1 MQAAPHAAYP
11 TLFSPL
17 RLGPKI
23 ARNRTWM
30 SAHATLLVKDH
41 VFTDEHVAYYAE
53 RAKHGVAV
61 ITMECMAVHETS
73 LPYRGKALSFDPRMV
88 PQYRKIAAAVQ
99 AHGALL
105 LAQPWHRG
113 RETNSVASGVPVWA
127 PSAVPCAVYREMPH
141 VMTVADIDAIREGY
155 RLTARHARSGGL
167 DGVEVHSMAHGYLL
181 NQFLS
186 PATNHRNDAF
196 GGSLENRL
204 RLVME
209 IIQATREECGPDMI
223 VGVRINS
230 DDGHE
235 GGLRPPDWAEIAA
248 RMTASGLI
256 DYVSCSHGTYL
267 NRMLIYPTSPEQ
279 HGFQM
284 AATRQVKQAVA
295 QAHADGYQVPVVGVG
310 RIVTPAEAER
320 HLAAG
325 DCDFIAMARALIAD
339 PEWVAKAARDEAEEI
354 RPCVGANWC
363 MSSIFAQAPI
373 ACIHNPAAGN
383 ERELGSGTL
392 RPASRPKQVAVVGG
406 GPGGLRAAL
415 TAAQR
420 GHEVTLF
427 ERSHEL
433 GGQIRLWSR
442 APSRTELLGIAEWL
456 ERQVTKAGVRIRRQT
471 VATED
476 MLLADGFEAIILATG
491 SRGLR
496 HGWTPLRPEKWNGA
510 AVPGTDQP
518 NVLSYME
525 ALREQRAP
533 GKRALVYD
541 GLGGRQAVVVA
552 EYLAAQGA
560 EVEFVTWLGQ
570 PAPDLAGSRD
580 WGKTYGM
587 LRRMGMRFATDLELV
602 AIEGGTVRLRDVYT
616 HEPQRRE
623 AIDTVVLALGAEAD
637 DALFHALEPR
647 RAQGLDLRLIG
658 DALAPRRADAAI
670 REGEAAA
677 RAI

>member
-1 MQAAPHAAYP
+1 MPAAHPHYP
-11 TLFSPL
+11 TLFSPI
-17 RLGPKI
+17 RLGPKT

-41 VFTDEHVAYYAE
+41 IFTDEHVAYYAE
-53 RAKHGVAV
+53 RAKGGVAV

-88 PQYRKIAAAVQ
+88 PQYEKIAAAVHE
-99 AHGALL
+99 HGALL

-113 RETNSVASGVPVWA
+113 RETNSVASGAPVWA

-141 VMTVADIDAIREGY
+141 VMTVQDIDAIREGY
-155 RLTARHARSGGL
+155 RLTARHARDGGL

-186 PATNHRNDAF
+186 PATNHRDDAF

-209 IIQATREECGPDMI
+209 IIQATREECGRDMI

-235 GGLRPPDWAEIAA
+235 GGLRPADWADIAA

-267 NRMLIYPTSPEQ
+267 NRMLIYPTSPQ
-279 HGFQM
+279 GHGYQM
-284 AATRQVKQAVA
+284 AATRQVKQAV
-295 QAHADGYQVPVVGVG
+295 DKPVVGVG
-310 RIVTPAEAER
+310 RIVTPEEAER

-325 DCDFIAMARALIAD
+325 DCDFVAMARALIAD
-339 PEWVAKAARDEAEEI
+339 PQWVAKAERGEGAEI

-383 ERELGSGTL
+383 EKEMGAGTL
-392 RPASRPKQVAVVGG
+392 KRADRAKKVAVVGG
-406 GPGGLRAAL
+406 GPGGMRAAL

-420 GHEVTLF
+420 GHAVTLF
-427 ERSHEL
+427 ERGHEL

-442 APSRTELLGIAEWL
+442 APSRTELLGIADWL
-456 ERQVTKAGVRIRRQT
+456 ERQVVKAGVDIRLQT
-471 VATED
+471 IATEE
-476 MLLADGFEAIILATG
+476 MLLADDYEAVVVATG
-491 SRGLR
+491 SRGIT
-496 HGWTPLRPEKWNGA
+496 HGWTPLRPERWNGA
-510 AVPGTDQP
+510 ALPGAEQP
-518 NVLSYME
+518 HVLSYME
-525 ALREQRAP
+525 ALRERVQP
-533 GKRALVYD
+533 GRRALVYD

-552 EYLAAQGA
+552 EYLATGGA

-570 PAPDLAGSRD
+570 AAPDIAGSRD

-587 LRRMGMRFATDLELV
+587 LKKMGVRFATDLELV
-602 AIEGGTVRLRDVYT
+602 AIEGPRVRLRDIYT
-616 HEPQRRE
+616 DAEVVKDGIE
-623 AIDTVVLALGAEAD
+623 SVVLALGAEAQ
-637 DALFHALEPR
+637 DALFHALAPR
-647 RAQGLDLRLIG
+647 RALGLDVRLIG

-670 REGEAAA
+670 REGEIAA

>member
-1 MQAAPHAAYP
+1 MPGAPVARYP
-11 TLFSPL
+11 TLFSPI
-17 RLGPKI
+17 RLGPKT
-23 ARNRTWM
+23 ARNRSWM

-53 RAKHGVAV
+53 RARHGVAV

-99 AHGALL
+99 EHGALL

-113 RETNSVASGVPVWA
+113 RETNSVASGAPVWA

-141 VMTVADIDAIREGY
+141 VMTTEDIDAIREGY

-204 RLVME
+204 RLVLE
-209 IIQATREECGPDMI
+209 IIQATREECGGDMI

-235 GGLRPPDWAEIAA
+235 GGLRPEDWAEIAA
-248 RMTASGLI
+248 RMTATGHV

-267 NRMLIYPTSPEQ
+267 NRMLIYPTSPQ
-279 HGFQM
+279 AHGYQM
-284 AATRQVKQAVA
+284 EATRRVKQAVGPA
-295 QAHADGYQVPVVGVG
+295 RAGGPPVPVVGVG
-310 RIVTPAEAER
+310 RIVTPAEAEA

-325 DCDFIAMARALIAD
+325 DCDFVAMARALIAD
-339 PEWVAKAARDEAEEI
+339 PEWVAKAARDEAAEI

-373 ACIHNPAAGN
+373 ACIHNPSAGN
-383 ERELGSGTL
+383 ERQLGSATL
-392 RPASRPKQVAVVGG
+392 TPAAKAKKVAVVGG

-420 GHEVTLF
+420 GHAVTLF
-427 ERSHEL
+427 ERGHEL

-442 APSRTELLGIAEWL
+442 APSRTELLGIADWL
-456 ERQVTKAGVRIRRQT
+456 ERQVVKAGVDIRMQT

-476 MLLADGFEAIILATG
+476 MLLADGYEAVVVATG
-491 SRGLR
+491 SEGLR
-496 HGWTPLRPEKWNGA
+496 HGWTPLRPERWNGA
-510 AVPGTDQP
+510 PLPGTDQP

-525 ALREQRAP
+525 ALRERVQP
-533 GKRALVYD
+533 GARALVYD
-541 GLGGRQAVVVA
+541 ALGGRQAVVTA
-552 EYLAAQGA
+552 EYLATQGA
-560 EVEFVTWLGQ
+560 RVEFVTWLGAA
-570 PAPDLAGSRD
+570 APDLAGSRD
-580 WGKTYGM
+580 QGKTYGM
-587 LRRMGMRFATDLELV
+587 LKRMGVRFATDLELV
-602 AIEGGTVRLRDVYT
+602 AIEGNTVRLRDIHT
-616 HEPQRRE
+616 SEDTTRE
-623 AIDTVVLALGAEAD
+623 ADTIVLALGAEARD
-637 DALFHALEPR
+637 GLFHALAPR
-647 RAQGLDLRLIG
+647 RAQGLALHLIG

-670 REGEAAA
+670 REGEIAA
-677 RAI
+677 RAL

>member
-1 MQAAPHAAYP
+1 MASTTPYP
-11 TLFSPL
+11 TLFSPIP
-17 RLGPKI
+17 LGPKI

-88 PQYRKIAAAVQ
+88 PQYQKIAAAVHE
-99 AHGALL
+99 HGALL

-113 RETNSVASGVPVWA
+113 RETNSVASGAPVWA

-141 VMTVADIDAIREGY
+141 VMTTEDIDAIREGY
-155 RLTARHARSGGL
+155 RLTAKHARDGGL

-186 PATNHRNDAF
+186 PATNHRDDAF

-204 RLVME
+204 RLVLE
-209 IIQATREECGPDMI
+209 IIQATREECGADMI

-235 GGLRPPDWAEIAA
+235 GGLRPQDWAEIAA
-248 RMTASGLI
+248 RMTASGFV

-267 NRMLIYPTSPEQ
+267 NRMLIYPTSPQ
-279 HGFQM
+279 AHGYQM
-284 AATRQVKQAVA
+284 AATRQVKQAV
-295 QAHADGYQVPVVGVG
+295 DKPVVGVG

-320 HLAAG
+320 HLADG
-325 DCDFIAMARALIAD
+325 DCDFVAMARALIAD
-339 PEWVAKAARDEAEEI
+339 PEWVAKAQRGEAEEI

-373 ACIHNPAAGN
+373 ACIHNPTAGN
-383 ERELGSGTL
+383 EKELGSGTL
-392 RPASRPKQVAVVGG
+392 KRASKTKKVAVVGG
-406 GPGGLRAAL
+406 GPGGMRAAL

-420 GHEVTLF
+420 GHAVTLF
-427 ERSHEL
+427 ERGSEL

-442 APSRTELLGIAEWL
+442 APSRTELLGIADWL
-456 ERQVTKAGVRIRRQT
+456 ERQVMKAGVAIRTQT
-471 VATED
+471 IATED
-476 MLLADGFEAIILATG
+476 MLLADGYEAIVIATG

-496 HGWTPLRPEKWNGA
+496 HGWTPLRPQMWNGA
-510 AVPGTDQP
+510 PVPGTDQP

-525 ALREQRAP
+525 ALAERAAP
-533 GKRALVYD
+533 GRRALVYD
-541 GLGGRQAVVVA
+541 GLGGRQAVVTA
-552 EYLAAQGA
+552 EYLASQGA

-570 PAPDLAGSRD
+570 AAPDLAGSRD

-587 LRRMGMRFATDLELV
+587 LKRMGMRFSSDLELV
-602 AIEGGTVRLRDVYT
+602 AIEGDAVRLRDIYT
-616 HEPQRRE
+616 DEVVVKQGFDM
-623 AIDTVVLALGAEAD
+623 IVLALGAEAQ
-637 DALFHALEPR
+637 DALFHALAPR

-670 REGEAAA
+670 REGELAA

>member
-1 MQAAPHAAYP
+1 MPEAVASPYP
-11 TLFSPL
+11 LLFSP
-17 RLGPKI
+17 RALGPKI
-23 ARNRTWM
+23 ARNRSWM

-41 VFTDEHVAYYAE
+41 VFTDEHVAYYEE

-61 ITMECMAVHETS
+61 ITMEAMAVHETS
-73 LPYRGKALSFDPRMV
+73 LPYRGKALAFDPRMV
-88 PQYRKIAAAVQ
+88 PQFQKIADAVHR
-99 AHGALL
+99 HGALL

-141 VMTVADIDAIREGY
+141 VMTIADIDTIREGY
-155 RLTARHARSGGL
+155 RLSARHARDGGL

-186 PATNHRNDAF
+186 PATNHRTDAF

-209 IIQATREECGPDMI
+209 IIQATREECGAGMI

-230 DDGHE
+230 DDWHE
-235 GGLRPPDWAEIAA
+235 GGLRPDDWAEVAA
-248 RMTASGLI
+248 RMTGSGLI

-267 NRMLIYPTSPEQ
+267 NRMLIYPTSPES

-284 AATRQVKQAVA
+284 AATRRVKQAV
-295 QAHADGYQVPVVGVG
+295 DRPVVGVG
-310 RIVTPAEAER
+310 RIVTPAEAEK

-325 DCDFIAMARALIAD
+325 DCDFVAMARALIAD
-339 PEWVAKAARDEAEEI
+339 PEWVAKAQRGHGDDI

-373 ACIHNPAAGN
+373 ACIHNPAAGQ
-383 ERELGSGTL
+383 ERQLGTGTL
-392 RPASRPKQVAVVGG
+392 TRAVRGKQVAVVGG
-406 GPGGLRAAL
+406 GPAGLRAAL

-420 GHEVTLF
+420 GHQVTLY

-433 GGQIRLWSR
+433 GGQVRLWSR
-442 APSRTELLGIAEWL
+442 APSRTELAGVADWL
-456 ERQVTKAGVRIRRQT
+456 ERQVVKAGVAIRLQT
-471 VATED
+471 VATEA
-476 MLLADGFEAIILATG
+476 MLLAAGYEAIIIATG
-491 SRGLR
+491 AVGLR

-510 AVPGTDQP
+510 PVPGTDQP
-518 NVLSYME
+518 NVLSYMD
-525 ALREQRAP
+525 ALREPTPP
-533 GKRALVYD
+533 GARALVYD

-552 EYLAAQGA
+552 EYLASRGA
-560 EVEFVTWLGQ
+560 AVEFVTWLGQ
-570 PAPDLAGSRD
+570 AAPDLAASRD
-580 WGKTYGM
+580 WAKTYGM
-587 LRRMGMRFATDLELV
+587 LRRMGVTFTTDQELL

-616 HEPQRRE
+616 HEIHARE
-623 AIDTVVLALGAEAD
+623 NIDTIVLAIGAEAD
-637 DALFHALEPR
+637 DALFHTLHGSGREV
-647 RAQGLDLRLIG
+647 RLIG

-670 REGEAAA
+670 REGEIAA

>member
-1 MQAAPHAAYP
+1 MNATPYP
-11 TLFSPL
+11 TLFSPM
-17 RLGPKI
+17 RLGPKV

-61 ITMECMAVHETS
+61 ITMEAMAVHETS

-88 PQYRKIAAAVQ
+88 PQYRKIADAVHE
-99 AHGALL
+99 HGALL

-113 RETNSVASGVPVWA
+113 RETNSVASGHPVWA

-141 VMTVADIDAIREGY
+141 VMTVQDIDAIREGY
-155 RLTARHARSGGL
+155 RLSARHAREGGL

-209 IIQATREECGPDMI
+209 IIQATREECGSDMI

-235 GGLRPPDWAEIAA
+235 GGLRPADWAEIAGH
-248 RMTASGLI
+248 MTASGLI

-267 NRMLIYPTSPEQ
+267 NRMLIYPTSPES

-284 AATRQVKQAVA
+284 AATRKVKQAV
-295 QAHADGYQVPVVGVG
+295 DKPVVGVG
-310 RIVTPAEAER
+310 RIVTPAEAEK
-320 HLAAG
+320 HLANG
-325 DCDFIAMARALIAD
+325 DCDFVAMARALIAD
-339 PEWVAKAARDEAEEI
+339 PEWVAKAQRAEAEDI

-373 ACIHNPAAGN
+373 ACIHNPAAGQ
-383 ERELGSGTL
+383 ERELGAGTL
-392 RPASRPKQVAVVGG
+392 KRADRPKKVAVVGG
-406 GPGGLRAAL
+406 GPGGMRAAL
-415 TAAQR
+415 TARSR
-420 GHEVTLF
+420 GHDVTLF
-427 ERSHEL
+427 ERGHEL
-433 GGQIRLWSR
+433 GGQVRLWSR
-442 APSRTELLGIAEWL
+442 APSRTELAGVADWL
-456 ERQVTKAGVRIRRQT
+456 ERQVVKAGVQIRTQT
-471 VATED
+471 IATEE
-476 MLLADGFEAIILATG
+476 MLLADGYESIVVATG
-491 SRGLR
+491 SKGLR
-496 HGWTPLRPEKWNGA
+496 HGWTPLRPERWNGA
-510 AVPGTDQP
+510 PVPGTDQP
-518 NVLSYME
+518 HVISYME
-525 ALREQRAP
+525 ALRERIAPGQRA
-533 GKRALVYD
+533 LIYD
-541 GLGGRQAVVVA
+541 GLGGRQAVVTA
-552 EYLAAQGA
+552 EYLASQGA
-560 EVEFVTWLGQ
+560 QVEFVTWLGQ
-570 PAPDLAGSRD
+570 PAPDLAASRD

-602 AIEGGTVRLRDVYT
+602 AIEGSTVRLRDVYT
-616 HEPQRRE
+616 KEDVVRE
-623 AIDTVVLALGAEAD
+623 GIDTVVLALGAEAQD
-637 DALFHALEPR
+637 GLFHALTPR

-658 DALAPRRADAAI
+658 DALAPRRADSAI
-670 REGEAAA
+670 KEGEAAG

>member
-1 MQAAPHAAYP
+1 MPDATMNRYP
-11 TLFSPL
+11 TLFSPI
-17 RLGPKI
+17 RLGPKT

-41 VFTDEHVAYYAE
+41 VFTEEHVAYYAE

-88 PQYRKIAAAVQ
+88 PQYAKIAEAVH
-99 AHGALL
+99 AHGTLL

-113 RETNSVASGVPVWA
+113 RETNSVASGAPVWA

-141 VMTVADIDAIREGY
+141 VMTSEDIDAIREGY

-186 PATNHRNDAF
+186 PATNHRTDAF

-223 VGVRINS
+223 VGARINS

-235 GGLRPPDWAEIAA
+235 GGLRPEDWAEVAA
-248 RMTASGLI
+248 RMTASGLL

-267 NRMLIYPTSPEQ
+267 NRMLIYPTSPQ
-279 HGFQM
+279 SHGYQM
-284 AATRQVKQAVA
+284 AATRQVRQAVA
-295 QAHADGYQVPVVGVG
+295 SGAHPVPVVGVG

-325 DCDFIAMARALIAD
+325 DCDFVAMARALIAD
-339 PEWVAKAARDEAEEI
+339 PEWVAKAARDEGGEI

-383 ERELGSGTL
+383 EREFGAGTL
-392 RPASRPKQVAVVGG
+392 KRVARARKVAVVGG
-406 GPGGLRAAL
+406 GPGGMRAAL

-420 GHEVTLF
+420 GHAVTLF
-427 ERSHEL
+427 ERGHEL

-442 APSRTELLGIAEWL
+442 APSRTELLGIADWL
-456 ERQVTKAGVRIRRQT
+456 ERQVVKAGVDIRLQT
-471 VATED
+471 LATEE
-476 MLLADGFEAIILATG
+476 MLLADGYEAVVVATG
-491 SRGLR
+491 STGLR
-496 HGWTPLRPEKWNGA
+496 HGWTPLRPDKWNGA
-510 AVPGTDQP
+510 PVPGTGQA

-525 ALREQRAP
+525 ALREGVAP
-533 GKRALVYD
+533 GARALVYD

-560 EVEFVTWLGQ
+560 QVEFVTWLGQ
-570 PAPDLAGSRD
+570 AAPDLAASRD

-587 LRRMGMRFATDLELV
+587 LRRMGVHFSTDLELV
-602 AIEGGTVRLRDVYT
+602 AIEGDSVLLRDIHT
-616 HEPQRRE
+616 SEPQARRG
-623 AIDTVVLALGAEAD
+623 IDTIVLALGAEAQD
-637 DALFHALEPR
+637 GLFHALAPR
-647 RAQGLDLRLIG
+647 RAQGLSLHLIG

-670 REGEAAA
+670 REGEIAA
-677 RAI
+677 RAV

>member
-1 MQAAPHAAYP
+1 MASTTPYP
-11 TLFSPL
+11 TLFSPI
-17 RLGPKI
+17 RLGPKT
-23 ARNRTWM
+23 ARNRSWM

-88 PQYRKIAAAVQ
+88 PQYRKIAAAVHE
-99 AHGALL
+99 HGALL

-113 RETNSVASGVPVWA
+113 RETNSVASGAPVWA

-141 VMTVADIDAIREGY
+141 VMTTEDIDAIREGY
-155 RLTARHARSGGL
+155 RLTARHARDGGL

-204 RLVME
+204 RLVLE
-209 IIQATREECGPDMI
+209 IIQATREECGADMI

-235 GGLRPPDWAEIAA
+235 GGLRPAEWAEIAA
-248 RMTASGLI
+248 RMTASGHV

-267 NRMLIYPTSPEQ
+267 NRMLIYPTSPQ
-279 HGFQM
+279 AHGYQM
-284 AATRQVKQAVA
+284 EATRQVKQAV
-295 QAHADGYQVPVVGVG
+295 DKPVVGVG
-310 RIVTPAEAER
+310 RIVTPAEAEK
-320 HLAAG
+320 HLAQG
-325 DCDFIAMARALIAD
+325 DCDFVAMARALIAD
-339 PEWVAKAARDEAEEI
+339 PEWVAKAQRGEAEEI

-373 ACIHNPAAGN
+373 ACIHNPTAGN
-383 ERELGSGTL
+383 EKELGAGTL
-392 RPASRPKQVAVVGG
+392 KRAARAKKVAVVGG
-406 GPGGLRAAL
+406 GPGGMRAAL

-420 GHEVTLF
+420 GHDVTLF
-427 ERSHEL
+427 ERGSEL

-442 APSRTELLGIAEWL
+442 APSRTELLGIADWL
-456 ERQVTKAGVRIRRQT
+456 ERQVVKAGVAIRTQT
-471 VATED
+471 IATED
-476 MLLADGFEAIILATG
+476 MLLADGYEAIVIATG

-496 HGWTPLRPEKWNGA
+496 HGWTPLRPQMWNGA
-510 AVPGTDQP
+510 PLPGTDQP
-518 NVLSYME
+518 NVLSYLE
-525 ALREQRAP
+525 ALAERAAP

-541 GLGGRQAVVVA
+541 GLGGRQAVVTA
-552 EYLAAQGA
+552 EYLASQGA

-570 PAPDLAGSRD
+570 AAPDLAGSRD

-587 LRRMGMRFATDLELV
+587 LKRMGMRFSSDLELL
-602 AIEGGTVRLRDVYT
+602 AIEGDAVRLRDIYT
-616 HEPQRRE
+616 DEV
-623 AIDTVVLALGAEAD
+623 IVKSGFDTIVLALGAEAQ
-637 DALFHALEPR
+637 DALFHALAPR

-670 REGEAAA
+670 REGELAA
-677 RAI
+677 RGI

>member
-1 MQAAPHAAYP
+1 MASTTSYP
-11 TLFSPL
+11 TLFSPI

-23 ARNRTWM
+23 ARNRSWM

-88 PQYRKIAAAVQ
+88 PQYRKIAAAVHE
-99 AHGALL
+99 HGALL

-113 RETNSVASGVPVWA
+113 RETNSVASGAPVWA

-141 VMTVADIDAIREGY
+141 VMTTEDIDAIREGY
-155 RLTARHARSGGL
+155 RLTARHARDGGL

-186 PATNHRNDAF
+186 PATNHRDDAF

-204 RLVME
+204 RLVLE
-209 IIQATREECGPDMI
+209 IIQATREECGTDMI

-235 GGLRPPDWAEIAA
+235 GGLRPAEWAEIAA
-248 RMTASGLI
+248 RMTASGHV

-267 NRMLIYPTSPEQ
+267 NRMLIYPTSPQ
-279 HGFQM
+279 AHGYQM
-284 AATRQVKQAVA
+284 EATRQVKAAV
-295 QAHADGYQVPVVGVG
+295 DKPVVGVG

-320 HLAAG
+320 HLANG
-325 DCDFIAMARALIAD
+325 DCDFVAMARALIAD
-339 PEWVAKAARDEAEEI
+339 PEWVAKAQRGEAEEI

-373 ACIHNPAAGN
+373 ACIHNPTAGN
-383 ERELGSGTL
+383 EKELGAGTL
-392 RPASRPKQVAVVGG
+392 KRAARSKKVAVVGG
-406 GPGGLRAAL
+406 GPGGMRTAL

-420 GHEVTLF
+420 GHDVTLF
-427 ERSHEL
+427 ERGSEL

-442 APSRTELLGIAEWL
+442 APSRTELLGIADWL
-456 ERQVTKAGVRIRRQT
+456 ERQVVKADVAIRTQT
-471 VATED
+471 IATEE
-476 MLLADGFEAIILATG
+476 MLLADGYEAIVIATG

-496 HGWTPLRPEKWNGA
+496 HGWTPLRPQMWNA
-510 AVPGTDQP
+510 AALPGTDQP

-525 ALREQRAP
+525 ALAERASP
-533 GKRALVYD
+533 GRRALVYD
-541 GLGGRQAVVVA
+541 GLGGRQAVVTA
-552 EYLAAQGA
+552 EYLASQGA

-570 PAPDLAGSRD
+570 AAPDLAGSRD

-587 LRRMGMRFATDLELV
+587 LKRMGMRFSTDLELV
-602 AIEGGTVRLRDVYT
+602 AIEGDAVRLRDIYT
-616 HEPQRRE
+616 DEVVVKDGF
-623 AIDTVVLALGAEAD
+623 DTIVLALGAEAQD
-637 DALFHALEPR
+637 SLFHALAPR
-647 RAQGLDLRLIG
+647 RAQGLDLRLVG

-670 REGEAAA
+670 REGELAA

>member
-1 MQAAPHAAYP
+1 MASTTPYP
-11 TLFSPL
+11 TLFSPI

-23 ARNRTWM
+23 ARNRSWM

-88 PQYRKIAAAVQ
+88 PQYQKIAAAVHE
-99 AHGALL
+99 HGALL

-113 RETNSVASGVPVWA
+113 RETNSVASGAPVWA

-141 VMTVADIDAIREGY
+141 VMTADDIDAIREGY
-155 RLTARHARSGGL
+155 RLTARHARDGGL

-204 RLVME
+204 RLVLE
-209 IIQATREECGPDMI
+209 IIQATREECGADMI

-235 GGLRPPDWAEIAA
+235 GGLRPQDWAEIAA
-248 RMTASGLI
+248 RMTASGFV

-267 NRMLIYPTSPEQ
+267 NRMLIYPTSPQ
-279 HGFQM
+279 AHGYQM
-284 AATRQVKQAVA
+284 AATRQVKQAV
-295 QAHADGYQVPVVGVG
+295 DKPVVGVG
-310 RIVTPAEAER
+310 RIVSPAEAEK
-320 HLAAG
+320 HLADG
-325 DCDFIAMARALIAD
+325 DCDFVAMARALIAD
-339 PEWVAKAARDEAEEI
+339 PEWVAKAQRGEAEEI

-373 ACIHNPAAGN
+373 ACIHNPTAGN
-383 ERELGSGTL
+383 EKELGSGTL
-392 RPASRPKQVAVVGG
+392 KRASKTKKVAVVGG
-406 GPGGLRAAL
+406 GPGGMRAAL

-427 ERSHEL
+427 ERGSEL

-442 APSRTELLGIAEWL
+442 APSRTELLGIADWL
-456 ERQVTKAGVRIRRQT
+456 ERQVVKADVAIRTQT
-471 VATED
+471 IATEE
-476 MLLADGFEAIILATG
+476 MLLADGYEAIVIATG

-496 HGWTPLRPEKWNGA
+496 HGWTPLRPRMWNGA
-510 AVPGTDQP
+510 PVPGTDQP

-525 ALREQRAP
+525 ALAERAAP
-533 GKRALVYD
+533 GRRALVYD
-541 GLGGRQAVVVA
+541 GLGGRQAVVTA
-552 EYLAAQGA
+552 EYLASQGA

-570 PAPDLAGSRD
+570 AAPDLAGSRD

-587 LRRMGMRFATDLELV
+587 LKPMCMRFSSDLELL
-602 AIEGGTVRLRDVYT
+602 AIEGDAVRLRDIYT
-616 HEPQRRE
+616 DEVTVK
-623 AIDTVVLALGAEAD
+623 AGFDTVVLALGAEAQ
-637 DALFHALEPR
+637 DALFHALAPR

-670 REGEAAA
+670 REGELAA

>member
-1 MQAAPHAAYP
+1 MPDATMNRYP
-11 TLFSPL
+11 TLFSPI
-17 RLGPKI
+17 RIGPKT

-41 VFTDEHVAYYAE
+41 VFTEEHVAYYAE

-88 PQYRKIAAAVQ
+88 PQYAKIAEAVH
-99 AHGALL
+99 AHGTLL

-113 RETNSVASGVPVWA
+113 RETNSVASGAPVWA

-141 VMTVADIDAIREGY
+141 VMTSEDIDAIREGY

-186 PATNHRNDAF
+186 PATNHRKDAF

-204 RLVME
+204 RLVLE
-209 IIQATREECGPDMI
+209 IIQATREECGSDMI
-223 VGVRINS
+223 VGARINS

-235 GGLRPPDWAEIAA
+235 GGLRPEEWAEIAT
-248 RMTASGLI
+248 RMTASGLL

-267 NRMLIYPTSPEQ
+267 NRMLIYPTSPQ
-279 HGFQM
+279 SHGYQM
-284 AATRQVKQAVA
+284 AATRQVRQAVA
-295 QAHADGYQVPVVGVG
+295 SGAHPVPVVGVG

-320 HLAAG
+320 HLADG
-325 DCDFIAMARALIAD
+325 DCDFVAMARALIAD
-339 PEWVAKAARDEAEEI
+339 PEWVAKAARDEGGEI

-383 ERELGSGTL
+383 ERELGAGTL
-392 RPASRPKQVAVVGG
+392 KRVARARKVAVVGG
-406 GPGGLRAAL
+406 GPGGMRAAL

-420 GHEVTLF
+420 GHAVTLF
-427 ERSHEL
+427 ERGHEL

-442 APSRTELLGIAEWL
+442 APSRTELLGIADWL
-456 ERQVTKAGVRIRRQT
+456 ERQVVKAGVDIRLQT
-471 VATED
+471 VATEE
-476 MLLADGFEAIILATG
+476 MLLADGYEAVVVATG
-491 SRGLR
+491 SKGLR
-496 HGWTPLRPEKWNGA
+496 HGWTPLRPDKWNGTP
-510 AVPGTDQP
+510 VPGTGQP

-525 ALREQRAP
+525 ALREGVAP
-533 GKRALVYD
+533 GARALVYD

-560 EVEFVTWLGQ
+560 QVEFVTWLGQ
-570 PAPDLAGSRD
+570 AAPDLAASRD

-587 LRRMGMRFATDLELV
+587 LRRMGVHFSTDLELV
-602 AIEGGTVRLRDVYT
+602 AIEGDSVLLRDIHT
-616 HEPQRRE
+616 SEPEARRG
-623 AIDTVVLALGAEAD
+623 IDTVVLALGAEAQD
-637 DALFHALEPR
+637 GLFHALAPR
-647 RAQGLDLRLIG
+647 RAQGLSLHLIG

-670 REGEAAA
+670 REGEIAA
-677 RAI
+677 RAV

>member
-1 MQAAPHAAYP
+1 MNATPYP
-11 TLFSPL
+11 TLFSPM
-17 RLGPKI
+17 RIGPKV

-73 LPYRGKALSFDPRMV
+73 LPYRGKALSYDPRMV
-88 PQYRKIAAAVQ
+88 PQYRKIADAVHE
-99 AHGALL
+99 HGALL
-105 LAQPWHRG
+105 LAQPRHRG
-113 RETNSVASGVPVWA
+113 RETNAVASGHPVWA

-141 VMTVADIDAIREGY
+141 VMTVQDIDAIREGY
-155 RLTARHARSGGL
+155 RLSARHARDGGL

-209 IIQATREECGPDMI
+209 IIQATREECGSDMI

-235 GGLRPPDWAEIAA
+235 GGLRPDDWAEIAG

-267 NRMLIYPTSPEQ
+267 NRMLIYPTSPES

-284 AATRQVKQAVA
+284 AATRKVKQAV
-295 QAHADGYQVPVVGVG
+295 DRPVVGVG
-310 RIVTPAEAER
+310 RIVTPAEAEK
-320 HLAAG
+320 HLANG
-325 DCDFIAMARALIAD
+325 DCDFVAMARALIAD
-339 PEWVAKAARDEAEEI
+339 PEWVAKAQRAEAEDI

-373 ACIHNPAAGN
+373 ACIHNPAAGQ
-383 ERELGSGTL
+383 ERELGAGTL
-392 RPASRPKQVAVVGG
+392 KRADRAKKVAVVGG
-406 GPGGLRAAL
+406 GPGGMRAAL
-415 TAAQR
+415 TARQR
-420 GHEVTLF
+420 GHDVTLF
-427 ERSHEL
+427 ERGHEL
-433 GGQIRLWSR
+433 GGQVRLWSR
-442 APSRTELLGIAEWL
+442 APSRTELAGVADWL
-456 ERQVTKAGVRIRRQT
+456 EGQIVKAGVQIRTQT
-471 VATED
+471 IATEE
-476 MLLADGFEAIILATG
+476 MLLADGYESIVVATG
-491 SRGLR
+491 SKGLR

-510 AVPGTDQP
+510 PVPGTDQP
-518 NVLSYME
+518 HVISYME
-525 ALREQRAP
+525 ALRERIAPGQRA
-533 GKRALVYD
+533 LIYD
-541 GLGGRQAVVVA
+541 GLGGRQAVVTA
-552 EYLAAQGA
+552 EYLASQGA
-560 EVEFVTWLGQ
+560 QVEFVTWLGQ
-570 PAPDLAGSRD
+570 PAPDLAASRD

-587 LRRMGMRFATDLELV
+587 LKRMGMRFATDLELV
-602 AIEGGTVRLRDVYT
+602 AIEGSTVRLRDVYT
-616 HEPQRRE
+616 KEDVVRE
-623 AIDTVVLALGAEAD
+623 GIDTVVLALGAEAQD
-637 DALFHALEPR
+637 GLFHALAPR

-658 DALAPRRADAAI
+658 DALAPRRADSAI
-670 REGEAAA
+670 KEGEAAG